1 MFGCAA
7 VDNVPVNKVPDKLPT
22 TKFPLS
28 VDVVL
33 ESTNTFAVPLTLIVT
48 LLFAPTITLLL
59 PFVN

>member
-7 VDNVPVNKVPDKLPT
+7 VDNVPDNKVPDKLFT

-28 VDVVL
+28 VDVVS
-33 ESTNTFAVPLTLIVT
+33 EIINTFAVPLTPIVT
-48 LLFAPTITLLL
+48 SLFAPTITLLL